1 MLDILTGLLFIMDIA
16 IVSDSLTKKAK
27 ITLYVLMLVLSNDAA
42 NVQRP
47 DLEDSQYDQAD

>member
-1 MLDILTGLLFIMDIA
+1 MDIA
-16 IVSDSLTKKAK
+16 IVSDSLAKKAK